1 MHKNYTMGS
10 YQTVTVWILG
20 GSGTRSRR
28 LCLIGVSEQVWLA
41 GDWMDDLVTSSGQGV
56 EPRPAPLM
64 IGSVPARASCT
75 LLSSPAPFGTHCH
88 LLIGEH
94 QRGGAGQGAWSQRSF
109 DFFFIVVVLWIDSRE
124 ESCP

>member
-28 LCLIGVSEQVWLA
+28 LCLIGVSERVWLA

-64 IGSVPARASCT
+64 IGSVPASCT
-75 LLSSPAPFGTHCH
+75 LLSSPAPVGTHCH
-88 LLIGEH
+88 LLIGAH

-109 DFFFIVVVLWIDSRE
+109 DFFFIV
-124 ESCP
+124 SCFVD

>member
-64 IGSVPARASCT
+64 IGSVPASCT

-94 QRGGAGQGAWSQRSF
+94 QRGGAGQGAGSQRSF
-109 DFFFIVVVLWIDSRE
+109 DFFILVVLWIDSRE